1 MPHHRSTSSA
11 PHAATAPLYLQKVI
25 DNNNIE
31 SGLDRKNLTLLKKRF
46 NQLNRTRLERIA
58 SALPERQQ
66 VFLQLLPLLFHV
78 NHPMLPGYVSG
89 STPTGVASYT
99 PSDDDIRCAK
109 RLARSFKLNTDPNR
123 NRQIHALFVM
133 GSAGTIAH
141 SEKSDLDI
149 WLCHSPRLSK
159 RGIQQLEQKSA
170 KLTAWADDI
179 GLEAHFFPM
188 NADAFK
194 RGDQANFDGEASG
207 SAQHY
212 LLLDEFYRSAV
223 HIAGRIPL
231 WWLVPSSCEANY
243 NQYAETLLGKRF
255 VRPAEVL
262 DFGGV
267 ANIPKG
273 EFAGAGIWQLYKGID
288 SPYKSVLKL
297 LLLESYTCADL
308 DALSLDFKAQIYA
321 GHSCPDEL
329 DAYALIYRRIEA
341 YLLKI
346 NDAQRLELA
355 RRCFYF
361 KVNKPLSKPP
371 RGRAKSWQRHLLENM
386 VRDWQWT
393 PDDLRHL
400 DQRSHWKAPLVIQER
415 RELVRELSASYRLL
429 IEFVR
434 RESSGSSINAKEL
447 QVLGRKLHAAFERT
461 AGKLEFINPGISQH
475 INEEH
480 LYLCKNVAAK
490 SVWQAYASPSHALNN
505 NSQNHTIKRP
515 LKQSHSL
522 TELLL
527 WCYGNGL
534 FDDNTRL
541 DIEAASPASPLPA
554 KPILTMLKQCLP
566 LPLTAPAHEAFL
578 DASYCQSVALWVNSD
593 GSDNHYAKGDSQG
606 LVVISDKDDPLNFSS
621 NGQSLIHSVDLITR
635 SSWNEISSYHF
646 ESPESSD
653 SPALIDALL
662 QLLRLTLQGPPE
674 INVYCFTAGY
684 GQIISQRLNALLAD
698 IYRHLYRHNKAS
710 HWRYIFTL
718 SNRHYLLQLKRGQPN
733 VKVCANRTDLLRT
746 LSWPQ
751 RYYSPIALDSGC
763 FSGDPLHAIASSDSN
778 ASVQIYYRQ
787 LNRDGQAIADLYILD
802 EQGSLFTSEVPF
814 HNAQSLLRPL
824 HRFLRRILERH
835 PFTDPHN
842 NPDFGVKPIDFYAI
856 DKQLQLHR
864 QQVSTDLN
872 PLHLFDIEVI
882 VERDGLG
889 ESSYSI
895 FCEQQEFSTLV
906 DGPRLFTRVAQY
918 ILQQRQ
924 RISQKAERYPCFITN
939 LDISQCASQI
949 AGDHGLQIIHY
960 LRLKT
965 ELEAKLNTALKAL

>member
-1 MPHHRSTSSA
+1 MPYHRSANPA
-11 PHAATAPLYLQKVI
+11 PSATANTPLYLQKAI
-25 DNNNIE
+25 DNSNID

-46 NQLNRTRLERIA
+46 AHLNSTRLDRIA

-66 VFLQLLPLLFHV
+66 AFLQLLPLLFHV

-89 STPTGVASYT
+89 STPTGVAGYT

-109 RLARSFKLNTDPNR
+109 QLARSFKLNSDLNR
-123 NRQIHALFVM
+123 TRQIHALFVM

-149 WLCHSPRLSK
+149 WLCHNPRLSK
-159 RGIQQLEQKSA
+159 HGVEQLVQKSA
-170 KLTAWADDI
+170 KLTAWAEEI

-194 RGDQANFDGEASG
+194 RGEQADFDSEASG

-231 WWLVPSSCEANY
+231 WWLVPSSCESHY
-243 NQYAETLLGKRF
+243 NDYADTLLSKRF

-267 ANIPKG
+267 ADIPKG

-308 DALSLDFKAQIYA
+308 DPLSLDFKAEVYS
-321 GHSCPDEL
+321 GNNCPDEL

-346 NDAQRLELA
+346 NDVQRLELA

-386 VRDWQWT
+386 VQRWQW
-393 PDDLRHL
+393 DLDHLRHL
-400 DQRSHWKAPLVIQER
+400 DQRSDWKAPLVIQER

-434 RESSGSSINAKEL
+434 RESASNAINAKEL
-447 QVLGRKLHAAFERT
+447 QILGRKLHAAFERT
-461 AGKLEFINPGISQH
+461 AGKLEFINPGISQN
-475 INEEH
+475 INEQH
-480 LYLCKNVAAK
+480 LYLCKSAPPK
-490 SVWQAYASPSHALNN
+490 SIWQVYACPPQEVNGQP
-505 NSQNHTIKRP
+505 QNHTLKRP
-515 LKQSHSL
+515 LKQNHNL
-522 TELLL
+522 IELLL

-534 FDDNTRL
+534 LDDNTQL
-541 DIEAASPASPLPA
+541 HIAASPSFESLPVKRVHA
-554 KPILTMLKQCLP
+554 MLKQWLP
-566 LPLTAPAHEAFL
+566 LPLPAPAHEAFL
-578 DASYCQSVALWVNSD
+578 SASYCQSVALWINSD
-593 GSDNHYAKGDSQG
+593 NNHAGEDQQG
-606 LVVISDKDDPLNFSS
+606 LVVITDKDDPLNFASG
-621 NGQSLIHSVDLITR
+621 GQSLIQSVDIMAR
-635 SSWNEISSYHF
+635 SSWNEISSYHY
-646 ESPESSD
+646 ESPDGSD

-662 QLLRLTLQGPPE
+662 QLLRLTLQGPPD
-674 INVYCFTAGY
+674 IYVHCFTRGY
-684 GQIISQRLNALLAD
+684 GQMIAQRLNTLLSD
-698 IYRHLYRHNKAS
+698 IYTHLYRHHKAS

-718 SNRHYLLQLKRGQPN
+718 SNRHYVLRLKRGQPN
-733 VKVCANRTDLLRT
+733 IKVCASRTDLLRT

-751 RYYSPIALDSGC
+751 RYYSPIAIDSRS
-763 FSGDPLHAIASSDSN
+763 FSSDPLQAIANSGSN
-778 ASVQIYYRQ
+778 ASVQIYYQQ
-787 LNRDGQAIADLYILD
+787 LNRDGRAIADVYIVD
-802 EQGSLFTSEVPF
+802 ELGSLFTYEVPF

-824 HRFLRRILERH
+824 HRFLRRVLERH
-835 PFTDPHN
+835 PFTDPHH
-842 NPDFGVKPIDFYAI
+842 NPDFGVKPIEFYCL
-856 DKQLQLHR
+856 DNQLQLHP

-889 ESSYSI
+889 ESTYSI
-895 FCEQQEFSTLV
+895 LCEQQEFSSLI
-906 DGPRLFTRVAQY
+906 DGPQLFSKVAQY
-918 ILQQRQ
+918 ILQQRL
-924 RISQKAERYPCFITN
+924 RISKNNERYPCFITN
-939 LDISQCASQI
+939 LDISQCATQI

-965 ELEAKLNTALKAL
+965 ELETQLNSALAIL